1 MKVLV
6 PYRKRYF
13 VFLVICA
20 LLTVSGVIYASFG
33 AEDEIRKLREGPIWR
48 IPSKIYGR
56 PLKLAPGMDINRTGL
71 TGRLE
76 RLRYRSVPQVARP
89 GDYHKSPGSLTLF
102 IHEFTYMG
110 ERHPACRVKLLL
122 QGNRV
127 TGVVRPGGNEPLGS
141 ALLEPEEITRVFDDL
156 SEDRT
161 LVKLGDCPKALL
173 DAIVCTED
181 RRFYSHSGFDMRS
194 MLRAGVSNLKHGAVT
209 EGGSTITQQ
218 LVKNLFL
225 NRKRVMSRKV
235 KELWIA
241 MAMEREYT
249 KDQILEMYVNEIYMG
264 SYNHAGVCGMGG
276 AARVLFDKDVSDL
289 SLAEAA
295 LMAGMIKAPNAYSP
309 YKYPDKARAR
319 RNLVLALMKDQG
331 KVSEKEYAR
340 ARKAPLK
347 VVPLKPRK
355 RHAPYFVD
363 YVLSLVQ
370 KQFPETALQQGGY
383 RIYTTLDMHAQNTA
397 ETLLVR
403 SLGGK
408 DKGIDGA
415 VVVAD
420 PATGEILAMVGGKDY
435 GASQYNRAVSIRRQ
449 VGSLAK
455 PIVYYTALR
464 SGYTLTTFLDDSPI
478 SIPQADGT
486 SWEPA
491 NYDKVPHGRVM
502 LRDALANSY
511 NLAAVRLGL
520 GLGVPAVLLEL
531 NRVLPLGTANVNP
544 SMLLGALDC
553 SPMEVSV
560 LYSAFANGGRQVR
573 PFSLRGVADENGRLV
588 QAYTAPAPALA
599 LDPAA
604 VYLLGDALRQVVV
617 AGTARDAKVYGM
629 PPGVCGKTGTT
640 DDNRDSWFVGFTPQL
655 VVTVW
660 LGADKYRSIGYTG
673 AAGAMPV
680 AAGVLARLS
689 PGASWPVPPGIVVCT
704 VDPQN
709 GKLANYWTEGGIT
722 VPYLDGTQ
730 PAEVS
735 DAVPEIP
742 VVKEIPKVFDYL
754 KGLFD

>member
-1 MKVLV
+1 M
-6 PYRKRYF
+6 
-13 VFLVICA
+13 
-20 LLTVSGVIYASFG
+20 VSGVIYASYG
-33 AEDEIRKLREGPIWR
+33 AEDEIKKLREGPIWH
-48 IPSKIYGR
+48 IPSKIYSR
-56 PLKLAPGMDINRTGL
+56 PLKLAPGLDVNRAGL

-76 RLRYRSVPQVARP
+76 RLRYRSVSKVARP
-89 GDYHKSPGSLTLF
+89 GDFTKSPGSLVLF
-102 IHEFTYMG
+102 THAFTYLG
-110 ERHPACRVKLLL
+110 ERHEAARVKLLL
-122 QGNRV
+122 QGSRV
-127 TGVVRPGGNEPLGS
+127 TGLVRPDTNEPLGS
-141 ALLEPEEITRVFDDL
+141 VLLEPEEITRIYDDL
-156 SEDRT
+156 AEDRT
-161 LVKLGDCPKALL
+161 VVKLKDCPKTLR

-235 KELWIA
+235 REIWIA

-249 KDQILEMYVNEIYMG
+249 KDQILEMYINEIYMG

-276 AARVLFDKDVSDL
+276 AARVLFDKDVSDV
-289 SLAEAA
+289 SLPEAA
-295 LMAGMIKAPNAYSP
+295 LLAGMIKAPNAYSP
-309 YKYPDKARAR
+309 YRYPDKARAR

-331 KVSEKEYAR
+331 KITEKEYAG

-355 RHAPYFVD
+355 RQAPYFVD

-370 KQFPETALQQGGY
+370 KQFPETVLEQGGY
-383 RIYTTLDMHAQNTA
+383 RIYTTLDMHVQNTA

-403 SLGGK
+403 SLKGK

-415 VVVAD
+415 VLVAD

-435 GASQYNRAVSIRRQ
+435 GASQFNRAVSIRRQ
-449 VGSLAK
+449 VGSLVK

-464 SGYTLTTFLDDSPI
+464 NGFTLTTFLDDFPL

-486 SWEPA
+486 NWEPA
-491 NYDKVPHGRVM
+491 NYDKVSHGRVM
-502 LRDALANSY
+502 LRNALANSY
-511 NLAAVRLGL
+511 NLATVRLGL

-531 NRVLPLGTANVNP
+531 NRVLPFKTASANP
-544 SMLLGALDC
+544 SLLLGALDC
-553 SPMEVSV
+553 SPMEMSS
-560 LYSAFANGGRQVR
+560 LYSAFANGGSRVR
-573 PFSLRGVADENGRLV
+573 HFSLRGVADGNGRLV
-588 QAYTAPAPALA
+588 QAYTAPAPEPA

-617 AGTARDAKVYGM
+617 SGTARDAKVYGM

-640 DDNRDSWFVGFTPQL
+640 DDNRDSWFAGFTPQL

-660 LGADKYRSIGYTG
+660 MGADAYRSIGYTG

-680 AAGVLARLS
+680 AAGILARLS
-689 PGASWPVPPGIVVCT
+689 PGASWPVPPGIVVFS
-704 VDPQN
+704 VDPGN
-709 GKLANYWTEGGIT
+709 GKLANYWTTGGIT

-735 DAVPEIP
+735 DAGPEIP
-742 VVKEIPKVFDYL
+742 VVKEIPRVFDYL